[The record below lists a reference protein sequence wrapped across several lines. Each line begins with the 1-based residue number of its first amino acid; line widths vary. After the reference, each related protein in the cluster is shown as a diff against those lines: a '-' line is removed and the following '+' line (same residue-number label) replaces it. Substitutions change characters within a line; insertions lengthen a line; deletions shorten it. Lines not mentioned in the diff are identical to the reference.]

1 MYQFRE
7 CGSSDRACV
16 THAADAFSCGGHHR
30 DVVEAYVG
38 RTV

>member
-7 CGSSDRACV
+7 CGASDRAGV
-16 THAADAFSCGGHHR
+16 THAADAFSCGGYHR

-38 RTV
+38 RAV